1 MQTKHIQYERL
12 VRAFHADIYRYAVW
26 LIKDPSIAEDVVQ
39 ETFLRAWKSLDALQD
54 EKAVKAWYLAA
65 AASIMLA
72 VTVFMVNTQSN
83 ELNLYQDALAH
94 IEHAADHELADAGKV
109 TLADINTKLA
119 SLQGVL
125 DASIGTIL
133 SVNFCSLDGVR
144 SLHVMVGNK
153 DNPTS
158 LFILPKDTALE
169 GVPTTQ
175 STSATVDFANAKV
188 LIMGEVAETVQS
200 LKAQIKAHL
209 KFSLHD

>member
-1 MQTKHIQYERL
+1 MARAETTELQLKETLSVPVPVALADKLLWHTQAQTLSSPDTQI
-12 VRAFHADIYRYAVW
+12 
-26 LIKDPSIAEDVVQ
+26 PVQ
-39 ETFLRAWKSLDALQD
+39 DT
-54 EKAVKAWYLAA
+54 
-65 AASIMLA
+65 
-72 VTVFMVNTQSN
+72 
-83 ELNLYQDALAH
+83 LAH
-94 IEHAADHELADAGKV
+94 IEHAADHELADAGTV

-158 LFILPKDTALE
+158 LFILPKDTALD

-188 LIMGEVAETVQS
+188 LIVGEVAETVQS